1 MNEQPVLHDERT
13 DAVAGISARLAYLV
27 LYFGVLI
34 IAVVRTMA
42 FRQIC
47 VDLLGVIFISSVVGL
62 VHQRVKHVQV
72 LSRHRALLSVLIS
85 MAVALAAAGVAFVL
99 LKR

>member
-1 MNEQPVLHDERT
+1 MNEQTVIHDERT
-13 DAVAGISARLAYLV
+13 DAVVGISARLAYLV

-47 VDLLGVIFISSVVGL
+47 LDLMGVIFVSSVVGL
-62 VHQRVKHVQV
+62 VYQHAKHAQV
-72 LSRHRALLSVLIS
+72 IPWRWILWFALGGGVLG
-85 MAVALAAAGVAFVL
+85 LAMSL
-99 LKR
+99 LRQYF

>member
-13 DAVAGISARLAYLV
+13 AAVAGVSARLAYLV

-34 IAVVRTMA
+34 IAVVRTMV

-47 VDLLGVIFISSVVGL
+47 VDLLGVIFLSSVVGL
-62 VHQRVKHVQV
+62 VYQRVKRAQV
-72 LSRHRALLSVLIS
+72 IPWRWILWFALGGGVLGLAMSLLRHY
-85 MAVALAAAGVAFVL
+85 F
-99 LKR
+99 